1 MIARL
6 VHYMHDYWFS
16 RLLRRYF
23 AVILLI
29 MAVPVAALNVMW
41 THWMNRSFQNEIF
54 SINEQALQRGA
65 GVMENTFQLAK
76 DLTYYVA
83 MTQNVQYLAFQNRAD
98 FYRDMRKEDIRGT
111 LSLIRK
117 TYSYIDSIDIY
128 YDKVDLVLQAKGV
141 ERARPCAHP
150 HG

>member
-54 SINEQALQRGA
+54 
-65 GVMENTFQLAK
+65 
-76 DLTYYVA
+76 
-83 MTQNVQYLAFQNRAD
+83 
-98 FYRDMRKEDIRGT
+98 
-111 LSLIRK
+111 
-117 TYSYIDSIDIY
+117 
-128 YDKVDLVLQAKGV
+128 
-141 ERARPCAHP
+141 
-150 HG
+150 